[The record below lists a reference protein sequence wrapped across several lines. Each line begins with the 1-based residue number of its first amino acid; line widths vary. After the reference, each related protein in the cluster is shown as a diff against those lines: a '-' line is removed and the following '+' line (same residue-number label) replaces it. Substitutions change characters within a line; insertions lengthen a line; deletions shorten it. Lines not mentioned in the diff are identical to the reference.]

1 MKTLSDFLDMGGY
14 AGYIW
19 PSYVLTFL
27 VVVLN
32 VVWARRLL
40 ARSREEARR
49 RLAMRSGGGAA
60 GTGGAGG
67 TAAPTQAGEAT

>member
-1 MKTLSDFLDMGGY
+1 MKALSDFFDMGGY
-14 AGYIW
+14 AGYLW
-19 PSYVLTFL
+19 PSYILTFL

-49 RLAMRSGGGAA
+49 RLAMRAATEAGAV
-60 GTGGAGG
+60 
-67 TAAPTQAGEAT
+67 PTRAGEAT

>member
-1 MKTLSDFLDMGGY
+1 MKALSDFFDMGGY
-14 AGYIW
+14 ARYLW
-19 PSYVLTFL
+19 PSYILTFA

-49 RLAMRSGGGAA
+49 RLAMRA
-60 GTGGAGG
+60 GTEAG
-67 TAAPTQAGEAT
+67 AAPTRAGEAT